1 MKHTFKRVSL
11 AAALLSCSAM
21 VADDCST
28 SCGVVGGPFLYT
40 RSQSVNLARQNS
52 GLHDKINLCDQECL
66 YGVFAMTFEYQQSF
80 KSGKLAQQLLGSAD
94 LTTAGNTNSCNSDC
108 GNTLRIQGS
117 RVEGRLANAWM
128 AENLGLGTLADT
140 SITLKP
146 RSRAFL
152 FDFDLYLGLDE
163 WCNGL
168 YFRAYAPVVNVSNSL
183 RACETV
189 NTESTTL
196 PFGYFNGQ
204 VQGTGADAVGVNATG
219 LSKALDYLSG
229 NNAPTITGVT
239 WDKLKYS
246 KWAAC
251 KTSKTGLADLRL
263 ELGYNFW
270 CCEDYHL
277 GVGFLVAAPTGNRAK
292 GCNFFEPIV
301 GNGKHWEVGGAIH
314 SHATLW
320 RCEENDSYLNLELDA
335 NITTLLAS
343 RQTRVF
349 DLKNKP
355 NSRYMV
361 AAEHKAQPNAGATAA
376 VGAVAPQVEATAT
389 QLVNDAAVVAP
400 FVFNNRYAAVANL
413 TAQDVDVKIGVQ
425 VDFVAKF
432 VYSYCNWDFGLGY
445 NLWTTSCEKF
455 KDRKN
460 CTPFPT
466 TWTLKGDAYAYGFG
480 PLTAGGTNTQQP
492 VALAFSQNTATIYKG
507 NNVGNTTVPAAGIN
521 TADRNFGVDFPTLAF
536 NFNDTAAQAVTTQVT
551 NAAPDLD
558 FQTNY
563 SNAPIFIKSTDIDR
577 QGNKTFSNKVFGHID
592 YSWPAEDEDCWG
604 FFVGLGGEGEF
615 GNTSNKQDC
624 NGSSS
629 SSNSS
634 SCNTS
639 CGTCR
644 RSTLSQ
650 WGVWIK
656 GGVTF

>member
-21 VADDCST
+21 VADSCST
-28 SCGVVGGPFLYT
+28 TSSRVGGPFLYT
-40 RSQSVNLARQNS
+40 RSQSVNLARQNA

-80 KSGKLAQQLLGSAD
+80 KSSKLAQQLLGSAD
-94 LTTAGNTNSCNSDC
+94 LNPSTATTGSCNSDC
-108 GNTLRIQGS
+108 GNTLRVQGS
-117 RVEGRLANAWM
+117 SVANRLSNAWM
-128 AENLGLGTLADT
+128 AENFGLGELADT

-168 YFRAYAPVVNVSNSL
+168 YFRAYAPVVNVRNEL

-189 NTESTTL
+189 NTEDTTL
-196 PFGYFNGQ
+196 PGGYFNG
-204 VQGTGADAVGVNATG
+204 VVDATPAIVPVTG
-219 LSKALDYLSG
+219 LGTKATDYLSG
-229 NNAPTITGVT
+229 NSAPAITGIT

-301 GNGKHWEVGGAIH
+301 GNGKHWEVGGTIH

-320 RCEENDSYLNLELDA
+320 RCEESDSYLNLELDA

-343 RQTRVF
+343 KQTRTF

-361 AAEHKAQPNAGATAA
+361 AAEH
-376 VGAVAPQVEATAT
+376 VAVAGGNADPNPAAGTAT
-389 QLVNDAAVVAP
+389 QLVSNVPVVAP
-400 FVFNNRYAAVANL
+400 FKFNNHYAAVANL
-413 TAQDVDVKIGVQ
+413 TTQDVDVKIGVQ
-425 VDFVAKF
+425 ADFVAKL

-460 CTPFPT
+460 CASNLNGF
-466 TWTLKGDAYAYGFG
+466 WALKGTAYAYGFG
-480 PLTAGGTNTQQP
+480 NDVAGAGAVRNTP
-492 VALAFSQNTATIYKG
+492 VALAFSDSKADIHNGTNLLAPVAG
-507 NNVGNTTVPAAGIN
+507 VAA
-521 TADRNFGVDFPTLAF
+521 ADSTNAKIDAVVTLAF
-536 NFNDTAAQAVTTQVT
+536 NLAGAVGDTVT
-551 NAAPDLD
+551 NDLVPTA
-558 FQTNY
+558 QTNF
-563 SNAPIFIKSTDIDR
+563 SKDPVFIKSTDIDR

-604 FFVGLGGEGEF
+604 FFVGVGGEGEF
-615 GNTSNKQDC
+615 GNSSSKKAC
-624 NGSSS
+624 NDSSS
-629 SSNSS
+629 SSSS